1 MIQYGFTVEYAYDPI
16 IKGINDP
23 DPYCTRFVSCHDCQ
37 SVLTTLDTNARGL
50 PTTRSEAAQKATCL
64 DALLIAPAQLTRLPY
79 KDRAIQ

>member
-37 SVLTTLDTNARGL
+37 SARHENARGL